1 MGLNNKLMIAKL
13 TIRKWSGNKMDKAVS
28 EQTSIQYHAEARAA
42 RVYKSLLPK
51 QALAGVRKA
60 YNAVYTYHYSNTL
73 PWGEA
78 PRRALPT
85 SKYFEYTSKMRELTG
100 KAQTEVNK
108 FLRVYEQQVE
118 AARVMLGDL
127 FNPEDYPSADEI
139 ASQFGIDTGFE
150 PLPDAGD
157 FRVDLVEEEI
167 ESIREQLR
175 EEQQVKAEQAMRDL
189 WNRTFKVVKNMSERL
204 SDPDGVFRN
213 TLVGNVADMAGLL
226 GQMNVTGDPELD
238 KLRREIE
245 DKLVKYDAQALRED
259 DDARVETAKAA
270 TEILN
275 KMAAYTGG
283 V

>member
-1 MGLNNKLMIAKL
+1 
-13 TIRKWSGNKMDKAVS
+13 
-28 EQTSIQYHAEARAA
+28 
-42 RVYKSLLPK
+42 
-51 QALAGVRKA
+51 
-60 YNAVYTYHYSNTL
+60 
-73 PWGEA
+73 
-78 PRRALPT
+78 
-85 SKYFEYTSKMRELTG
+85 
-100 KAQTEVNK
+100 
-108 FLRVYEQQVE
+108 
-118 AARVMLGDL
+118 MLGDL

-150 PLPDAGD
+150 PLPDAED

-204 SDPDGVFRN
+204 STPDGVFRN

-226 GQMNVTGDPELD
+226 GQMNVTDDPELD

-245 DKLVKYDAQALRED
+245 DKLIKYDAQALRED
-259 DDARVETAKAA
+259 GDARVETAKAA

-283 V
+283 A